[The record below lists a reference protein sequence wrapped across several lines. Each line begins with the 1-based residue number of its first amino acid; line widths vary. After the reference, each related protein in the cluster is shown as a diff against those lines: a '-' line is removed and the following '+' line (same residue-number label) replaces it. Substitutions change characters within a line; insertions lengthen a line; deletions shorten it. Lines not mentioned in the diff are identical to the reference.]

1 MIEVGNISKQVTT
14 AEGMLNILDKI
25 NLSLASGE
33 SLAIVGPSGSG
44 KSTLLGILAGL
55 DLPSSGLVRLNG
67 QDITAMDEEGRAAV
81 RAKHVGFVFQSFH
94 LLPGLTA
101 LENVALPLELQGDR
115 EALTTAAYFLQRVG
129 LNHRTTH
136 YPRQLSGG
144 EQQRVAVARA
154 FACRPT
160 ILFADEPTGNL
171 DTGTGEKINDLLFE
185 LNREEGTTLV
195 LVTHELNLAARCGQ
209 RLVLAAGQQVGQAKA
224 QSAVKVKA
232 QPTAKAKAKPAA
244 KVKAESAAK
253 VKAKPAAKAKV
264 KPAAQVKAKPAAKA
278 KAKPAAKVKAESTTK
293 AKAKP
298 AAQVKAKPAAK
309 AKAKRAAKVKAKPAV
324 QRGAEPKPTSTPKS
338 ARTPMTRARPTVK
351 AKVKQKVVAKPKAIA
366 KAKSKSQGSEI

>member
-14 AEGMLNILDKI
+14 AEGTLNILDKI
-25 NLSLASGE
+25 NLSLASGK

-244 KVKAESAAK
+244 KVKAESAA
-253 VKAKPAAKAKV
+253 
-264 KPAAQVKAKPAAKA
+264 
-278 KAKPAAKVKAESTTK
+278 
-293 AKAKP
+293 
-298 AAQVKAKPAAK
+298 QVKAKPAAK
-309 AKAKRAAKVKAKPAV
+309 AKAKRAAQVKAKSAV
-324 QRGAEPKPTSTPKS
+324 QRRAESKPTATPKS
-338 ARTPMTRARPTVK
+338 ARTPIARATPTAK